1 MVTQPDSKQKR
12 AKKDNKKTLG
22 KKTPAK
28 QKKHQ
33 KVR

>member
-12 AKKDNKKTLG
+12 AKKDNKKNFGQKDAGQT
-22 KKTPAK
+22 
-28 QKKHQ
+28 KKHQ